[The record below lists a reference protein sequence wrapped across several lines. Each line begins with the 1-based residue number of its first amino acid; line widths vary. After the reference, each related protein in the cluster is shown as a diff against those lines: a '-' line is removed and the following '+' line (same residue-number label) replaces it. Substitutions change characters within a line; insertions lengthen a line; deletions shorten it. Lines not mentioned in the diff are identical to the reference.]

1 MWLRVDPRLSVPVYQ
16 QVVDGIKAAVAS
28 GLLRPGDRL
37 PSVRELALELTINH
51 NTVAKAYQELERERV
66 IEVIRGRGTFI
77 AARPTGRPPDYEER
91 VRVLRDEMR
100 RIWIEAYHLG
110 LDADTVQEMFRGAA
124 PTVRDIEGGVGDEM
138 GRRGEI
144 AGQDP

>member
-66 IEVIRGRGTFI
+66 IEVIRGRGTFV
-77 AARPTGRPPDYEER
+77 AARPTGRPPDYDER
-91 VRVLRDEMR
+91 VRALREEMR

-110 LDADTVQEMFRGAA
+110 LDADTVHEMFRMAA
-124 PTVRDIEGGVGDEM
+124 PGSQDAKGGAGDAV
-138 GRRGEI
+138 GRRGE
-144 AGQDP
+144 GVVEDT